1 MELAFLMIGSEDA
14 TSVQSLSIS
23 HFLIV
28 NTWGDFFIRCTV
40 GKCAMVR
47 FAYWL
52 VNKFHH

>member
-14 TSVQSLSIS
+14 TSVQSLSVS

-28 NTWGDFFIRCTV
+28 NTWGDFSIRCTV